1 MGHTYR
7 TEPDPP
13 EEPTEC
19 SSRDV
24 VETTEAFY
32 DGIWVAVSSMFGV
45 FFLVLVMIQITR
57 LFPES
62 AAYGTATATNWAAL
76 VVVALLL
83 LSVIGWGLKK
93 RPDTVGVAN
102 SGGSTE

>member
-19 SSRDV
+19 SSRDA

-45 FFLVLVMIQITR
+45 LFLVLVMIQMTR
-57 LFPES
+57 MIPDA
-62 AAYGTATATNWAAL
+62 AAYGDPTATTWITLFVA
-76 VVVALLL
+76 ALLL
-83 LSVIGWGLKK
+83 LGVIGWGLKK
-93 RPDTVGVAN
+93 RPHVVGRTDTRGT
-102 SGGSTE
+102 TE